1 MTGPTP
7 GSTVVCRQCGTTNAA
22 GDQFCG
28 NCGTFLEWSSEPVE
42 GSAPAA
48 AVPDGDSSL
57 ANLLERRPA
66 DATATGGAAA
76 GVPSPPSAPSASSAS
91 PGLVRCPTC
100 GTANEAGKTFCLR
113 CGNKLAGATAATRLP
128 LPPRSDP
135 GAPGTS
141 ATPTSAVPRPST
153 TARRREPADEGRGI
167 SGWVVVAGAGI
178 AVGAIAV
185 VVALM
190 LGSGQPPP
198 PAAASSAPSAS
209 VSVSAGP
216 SASPAASRPAKTP
229 KPTAKPKPTK

>member
-1 MTGPTP
+1 MSGPTP
-7 GSTVVCRQCGTTNAA
+7 GSTVVCRQCGTTNTA

-28 NCGTFLEWSSEPVE
+28 NCGTFLEWSSEPAD
-42 GSAPAA
+42 GPAPAA
-48 AVPDGDSSL
+48 TAPDSDPSL
-57 ANLLERRPA
+57 ASLLEQRPA
-66 DATATGGAAA
+66 DPSAGGAAVA
-76 GVPSPPSAPSASSAS
+76 GVSPPPAAPSAP

-113 CGNKLAGATAATRLP
+113 CGNKLAGAAAATRLP
-128 LPPRSDP
+128 LPPRSEP
-135 GAPGTS
+135 GVSGTV
-141 ATPTSAVPRPST
+141 ATPTSAVPRPTT
-153 TARRREPADEGRGI
+153 TARRREPADKGPGI

-209 VSVSAGP
+209 VSVSSAPGP
-216 SASPAASRPAKTP
+216 SASSRPSHAVKTP
-229 KPTAKPKPTK
+229 KPKPSK

>member
-7 GSTVVCRQCGTTNAA
+7 GSTVVCRQCGTTNTA

-42 GSAPAA
+42 AAAPAA
-48 AVPDGDSSL
+48 AVPDSDASL
-57 ANLLERRPA
+57 ANLLVRGPPPP
-66 DATATGGAAA
+66 TPAAA
-76 GVPSPPSAPSASSAS
+76 AAVPSPRSAPSAS

-128 LPPRSDP
+128 LPPRSEP
-135 GAPGTS
+135 GAPGTA
-141 ATPTSAVPRPST
+141 ATPTSAVPRPTT

-209 VSVSAGP
+209 VSVSSAPSP
-216 SASPAASRPAKTP
+216 SASIRPSHAVKTP
-229 KPTAKPKPTK
+229 KPKPSK

>member
-7 GSTVVCRQCGTTNAA
+7 GSTVVCRQCGTTNTA

-28 NCGTFLEWSSEPVE
+28 NCGTFLEWSSEPAE
-42 GSAPAA
+42 GPAPAA
-48 AVPDGDSSL
+48 AAPDSDPSL
-57 ANLLERRPA
+57 ANLLEPRPA
-66 DATATGGAAA
+66 DATAVVA
-76 GVPSPPSAPSASSAS
+76 GVSPAPAAPRPS

-128 LPPRSDP
+128 LPPRAEP
-135 GAPGTS
+135 GAAGAG

-209 VSVSAGP
+209 VSVSSAPGP
-216 SASPAASRPAKTP
+216 SASSRPSHAVKTP
-229 KPTAKPKPTK
+229 KPKPSK

>member
-7 GSTVVCRQCGTTNAA
+7 GSTVVCRQCGTTNTA

-28 NCGTFLEWSSEPVE
+28 NCGTFLEWSSEPAE
-42 GSAPAA
+42 SPAPAA
-48 AVPDGDSSL
+48 MAPDADPSL
-57 ANLLERRPA
+57 ASLLERRPA
-66 DATATGGAAA
+66 DATATDATAAA
-76 GVPSPPSAPSASSAS
+76 PRPS

-128 LPPRSDP
+128 LPPRSEP
-135 GAPGTS
+135 GAPGTG
-141 ATPTSAVPRPST
+141 ATLTSAVPRPTT

-209 VSVSAGP
+209 VSVSNAP
-216 SASPAASRPAKTP
+216 SAGASSRPSHAVKTP
-229 KPTAKPKPTK
+229 KPKPSK

>member
-1 MTGPTP
+1 MTGPSP
-7 GSTVVCRQCGTTNAA
+7 GSTVVCRQCGTTNTA

-42 GSAPAA
+42 GAAPAA
-48 AVPDGDSSL
+48 TAPDSDTSL

-66 DATATGGAAA
+66 DATAPGSAVA
-76 GVPSPPSAPSASSAS
+76 GVSPAPAAPSAS

-100 GTANEAGKTFCLR
+100 GTANEAGKTFCLK

-128 LPPRSDP
+128 LPPRSEP
-135 GAPGTS
+135 GAPGTA
-141 ATPTSAVPRPST
+141 ATPTSAVPRSST

-209 VSVSAGP
+209 VSVSSAP
-216 SASPAASRPAKTP
+216 SPGASSRPSHAVKTP
-229 KPTAKPKPTK
+229 KPKASK